1 MGKRFVA
8 ELSEGEAVTSF
19 FLIRQLQLRQ
29 RRTGE
34 PYLTLTLADRTGEV
48 AAVLWEAAAASD
60 VAAGDFVKA
69 QGLLGS
75 YHDEPQLIL
84 QRLRKAAPDE
94 IALEDYLPRSERD
107 PGELWTALR
116 EAMDSLREPALHRL
130 FTDLCADSVF
140 VEAFGE
146 APAATHIHHAVLG
159 GLLEHTASVV
169 GLCRLLAEY
178 YPVLDRDLLLAAAFL
193 HDVGKIREL
202 SWEPDFDYTDAGRLL
217 GHITL
222 GALFVEERIRGV
234 PDFPAALATRLLH
247 CILSHHGELA
257 WGSPKRPKTL
267 EAFALHT
274 AENLDGKINALVAF
288 GRQHPD
294 PRRPGWTQYNRS
306 LDRYLY
312 LGRPEATPD
321 VGPTIAP

>member
-1 MGKRFVA
+1 MEKRFVA
-8 ELSEGEAVTSF
+8 ELTEGEAVTSF
-19 FLIRQLQLRQ
+19 FLVRQLQLRQ

-34 PYLTLTLADRTGEV
+34 PYLTLVLADRTGEV
-48 AAVLWEAAAASD
+48 AAVLWEAAAAGE

-75 YHDEPQLIL
+75 YHDEPQLML
-84 QRLRKAAPDE
+84 QRLRKAAADE
-94 IALEDYLPRSERD
+94 ILLEDYLPRSERD
-107 PGELWTALR
+107 PGELWATLR
-116 EAMDSLREPALHRL
+116 AAVDSLREPALRRL
-130 FTDLCADSVF
+130 LEELCADSAF
-140 VEAFGE
+140 VQAFGA

-169 GLCRLLAEY
+169 GFCRLLADY
-178 YPVLDRDLLLAAAFL
+178 YPALDRDLLLTAALL

-222 GALFVEERIRGV
+222 GTLFVEERIRSV
-234 PDFPAALATRLLH
+234 PDFPAELATRLLH

-274 AENLDGKINALVAF
+274 AENLDGKINALLAF

-294 PRRPGWTQYNRS
+294 SRRPGWTQYNRS

-312 LGRPEATPD
+312 LGRPETTPD
-321 VGPTIAP
+321 AGPPIAP